1 MPILTP
7 QDSFDIV
14 PDEFIMAATDAA
26 PVQNAANPAQSQ
38 TMCTCTQNSPPKPV
52 ANIFSEEDEVQ
63 APRGRRR
70 RIPYRNRSRDF
81 SPRFSPRSPAYSP
94 APPRDEETIE
104 VVSSHTELF
113 TPTPNLSEAQ
123 AQAQA
128 GATPATAPLDRIVLL
143 TPFTRPAYITTHP
156 ASHYDFTRWLPLL
169 ALGVP
174 ETWYMFSN
182 TDTLISTSLNQPHLA
197 PPNTSLKPLQDPRP
211 VGLRLPRIAANDP
224 LHPSHSASSLT
235 PIKTESG
242 TLPPPDLIY
251 LSIQSSITGHTTN
264 RSGRWVSPDRG
275 MMPDLAGNGTGTT
288 GASIYRVVRCGS
300 REEAAAQAF
309 YAAGGNRWSTLFTC
323 VVVGGKRVLSQRVL
337 VADGEG
343 YERVSSLG
351 ELVEGTEGENGKI
364 KIFY

>member
-1 MPILTP
+1 MSILTP
-7 QDSFDIV
+7 QDSFDTV
-14 PDEFIMAATDAA
+14 PDEFIMATTETSL
-26 PVQNAANPAQSQ
+26 VQNTAKPAQSQ
-38 TMCTCTQNSPPKPV
+38 TVCTCTQNSLPEPTV
-52 ANIFSEEDEVQ
+52 NIFSDEEKLRV
-63 APRGRRR
+63 PRGRRR

-81 SPRFSPRSPAYSP
+81 SPRSPTYSP
-94 APPRDEETIE
+94 TPARDEENLEI
-104 VVSSHTELF
+104 VSSHTELF
-113 TPTPNLSEAQ
+113 TTAPQSP
-123 AQAQA
+123 
-128 GATPATAPLDRIVLL
+128 GATAAAAAAPLDRIVLL
-143 TPFTRPAYITTHP
+143 IPFTRPAYITTHP

-197 PPNTSLKPLQDPRP
+197 PASTALKPLQDPRP
-211 VGLRLPRIAANDP
+211 VGLRLPRITANEP
-224 LHPSHSASSLT
+224 LHPSHSTSSLT
-235 PIKTESG
+235 PIKTDSG
-242 TLPPPDLIY
+242 TIPQPDLIY
-251 LSIQSSITGHTTN
+251 FSIQSSITGHTTN

-343 YERVSSLG
+343 YERASSLE
-351 ELVEGTEGENGKI
+351 ELVEGVEGDDKKGKI
-364 KIFY
+364 RIFY

>member
-1 MPILTP
+1 MSILTP
-7 QDSFDIV
+7 QDSFDTV
-14 PDEFIMAATDAA
+14 LDEFIMATTEASPA
-26 PVQNAANPAQSQ
+26 QNTANTAQSQ
-38 TMCTCTQNSPPKPV
+38 TLCTCTHNFPPEPAV
-52 ANIFSEEDEVQ
+52 NILSEEEELRV
-63 APRGRRR
+63 PRGRRR

-94 APPRDEETIE
+94 GPARDEETLE

-113 TPTPNLSEAQ
+113 TPAPGAAAQ
-123 AQAQA
+123 AQA
-128 GATPATAPLDRIVLL
+128 TTAAPIDRIVLL

-197 PPNTSLKPLQDPRP
+197 PATTSLKPLQDPRP

-224 LHPSHSASSLT
+224 LHPPHSTASLT
-235 PIKTESG
+235 PIKSDSG
-242 TLPPPDLIY
+242 PLPPPDLIY
-251 LSIQSSITGHTTN
+251 FSIQSSITGHTTN

-275 MMPDLAGNGTGTT
+275 MMPDLAGPGAGTT
-288 GASIYRVVRCGS
+288 GATIYRVVRCGS

-343 YERVSSLG
+343 YERVQSLG
-351 ELVEGTEGENGKI
+351 ELVEDGEGNRKI
-364 KIFY
+364 RVFY